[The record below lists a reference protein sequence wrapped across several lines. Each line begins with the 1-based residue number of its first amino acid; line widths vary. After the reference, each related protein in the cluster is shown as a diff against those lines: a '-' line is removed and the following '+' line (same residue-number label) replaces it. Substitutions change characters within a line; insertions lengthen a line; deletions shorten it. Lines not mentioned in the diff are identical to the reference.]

1 MIVGAKGTIGKA
13 IRAEFRRSDIPVLGT
28 SRNKQ
33 SCTRS
38 DTQHLDLSNS
48 TSIEQ
53 LDISQVSSV
62 IFCAGMTGYRQCE
75 REPIRSR
82 EINVIGLNLL
92 NRKCSDA
99 GIPITLIS
107 SSAVFSDDCLNRS
120 EGAPTSPTSEYGEQ
134 KSDQEKI
141 VLSERSGRVIRLTKV
156 LPDAAGLLASWAS
169 SLRFGQRIDAFSD
182 YYVSPLSY
190 RTVASFVVK
199 DTLREGAGVR
209 HLSPDGQLS
218 YYELA
223 GKIREFLGANGD
235 VRPVLTKVNQG
246 QRTRTLAKNTLL
258 ACDTEMSRQ
267 VCMHT
272 EIQAIL
278 RDLS

>member
-1 MIVGAKGTIGKA
+1 
-13 IRAEFRRSDIPVLGT
+13 
-28 SRNKQ
+28 
-33 SCTRS
+33 
-38 DTQHLDLSNS
+38 
-48 TSIEQ
+48 
-53 LDISQVSSV
+53 
-62 IFCAGMTGYRQCE
+62 MTGYRQCE
-75 REPIRSR
+75 RESVRSR

-92 NRKCSDA
+92 NRKCSEV

-107 SSAVFSDDCLNRS
+107 SSAVFSDHCLNRS
-120 EGAPTSPTSEYGEQ
+120 EGAPTSPTSEYGKQ

-156 LPDAAGLLASWAS
+156 LPDAAGLLASWVR
-169 SLRFGQRIDAFSD
+169 SLRCGARIDAFSD
-182 YYVSPLSY
+182 YCVSPLSY
-190 RTVASFVVK
+190 HTVASFIVD

-223 GKIREFLGANGD
+223 DKIRELLGANGD
-235 VRPVLTKVNQG
+235 VRPVLTKVKQD
-246 QRTRTLAKNTLL
+246 QRTRNSPKNTLL

-272 EIQAIL
+272 EIRAIV